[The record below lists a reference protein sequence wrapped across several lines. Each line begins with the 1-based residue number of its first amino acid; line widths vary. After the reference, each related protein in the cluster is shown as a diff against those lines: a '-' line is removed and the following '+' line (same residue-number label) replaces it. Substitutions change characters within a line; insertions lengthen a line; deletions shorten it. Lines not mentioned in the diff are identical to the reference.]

1 MHIHMKNNSLTY
13 SQHFLND
20 RMHRSIGEDVIQTIL
35 EMGEFKYD
43 KHNGKVYY
51 LGDRSFHNM
60 KRAGMSKQDIEYYRK
75 KRAVQ
80 IVVSMD
86 GVLITAMYAN
96 SSRTHLH

>member
-1 MHIHMKNNSLTY
+1 MHIHMKKNSLTY

>member
-20 RMHRSIGEDVIQTIL
+20 RMHRGIGEDVIQTIL

-60 KRAGMSKQDIEYYRK
+60 KRSGMSKQDIEYYRK

>member
-1 MHIHMKNNSLTY
+1 MKNNRLTY

-20 RMHRSIGEDVIQTIL
+20 RMHRGIGEDVIQTIL

-43 KHNGKVYY
+43 KHKGKIYY
-51 LGDRSFHNM
+51 LGDKSFHNM
-60 KRAGMSKQDIEYYRK
+60 KRAGMSKQDIEFYRK

>member
-1 MHIHMKNNSLTY
+1 MKNQSITY

-20 RMHRSIGEDVIQTIL
+20 RMHRGIGEDVIQTIL

-43 KHNGKVYY
+43 KHNGKIYY
-51 LGDRSFHNM
+51 LGDKSFHNM

-80 IVVSMD
+80 VVVSID

>member
-1 MHIHMKNNSLTY
+1 MHIHMKNQRITY

-20 RMHRSIGEDVIQTIL
+20 RMHRGIGEDVIQTIL

-43 KHNGKVYY
+43 KHNGKIYY
-51 LGDRSFHNM
+51 LGDKSFHNM
-60 KRAGMSKQDIEYYRK
+60 KRAGMSKQDIEFYRK

-80 IVVSMD
+80 VVVSMD

-96 SSRTHLH
+96 SSRNHLH

>member
-1 MHIHMKNNSLTY
+1 MHIHMKNQSITY

-20 RMHRSIGEDVIQTIL
+20 RMHRGIGEDVIQTIL
-35 EMGEFKYD
+35 EMGEFRYD
-43 KHNGKVYY
+43 KHNGKIYY
-51 LGDRSFHNM
+51 LGDKSFHNM

-86 GVLITAMYAN
+86 GVLITAMYVN

>member
-1 MHIHMKNNSLTY
+1 MHIHMKNQSITY

-20 RMHRSIGEDVIQTIL
+20 RMHRGIGEDVIQTIL

-43 KHNGKVYY
+43 KHNGKIYY
-51 LGDRSFHNM
+51 LGDKSFHNM

-75 KRAVQ
+75 KKAVQ

>member
-75 KRAVQ
+75 KKAVQ

>member
-1 MHIHMKNNSLTY
+1 MHIHMKNQSITY
-13 SQHFLND
+13 SQHFLSD
-20 RMHRSIGEDVIQTIL
+20 RMHRGIGEDVIQTIL
-35 EMGEFKYD
+35 EMGQFKYD
-43 KHNGKVYY
+43 KHNGKIYY
-51 LGDRSFHNM
+51 LGDKSFHNM

-75 KRAVQ
+75 KRAIQ

>member
-1 MHIHMKNNSLTY
+1 MHIHMKNQSITY

-20 RMHRSIGEDVIQTIL
+20 RMHRGIGEDVIQTIL

-43 KHNGKVYY
+43 KHNGKIYY
-51 LGDRSFHNM
+51 LGDKSFHNM

>member
-1 MHIHMKNNSLTY
+1 MHIHMKNNSLRY

-20 RMHRSIGEDVIQTIL
+20 RMHRGIGEDVIQTIL

-51 LGDRSFHNM
+51 LGDKSFHNM

>member
-1 MHIHMKNNSLTY
+1 MKNQSITY

-20 RMHRSIGEDVIQTIL
+20 RMHRGIGEDVIQTIL
-35 EMGEFKYD
+35 EMGEFRYD
-43 KHNGKVYY
+43 KHNGKIYY
-51 LGDRSFHNM
+51 LGDKSFHNM

-86 GVLITAMYAN
+86 GVLITAMYVN

>member
-1 MHIHMKNNSLTY
+1 MKNQSITY

-20 RMHRSIGEDVIQTIL
+20 RMHRGIGEDVIQTIL

-43 KHNGKVYY
+43 KHNGKIYY
-51 LGDRSFHNM
+51 LGDKSFHNM

>member
-35 EMGEFKYD
+35 EMGEVKYD

>member
-1 MHIHMKNNSLTY
+1 MKNNSLKY

-20 RMHRSIGEDVIQTIL
+20 RMHRGIGEDVIQTIL

-60 KRAGMSKQDIEYYRK
+60 KRSGMSKQDIEYYRK

>member
-1 MHIHMKNNSLTY
+1 MKNNSLIY

-20 RMHRSIGEDVIQTIL
+20 RMHRGIGEDLIQALL

-43 KHNGKVYY
+43 KHNGRIYY
-51 LGDRSFHNM
+51 FGDRSFHNM

>member
-43 KHNGKVYY
+43 KHNGKIYY
-51 LGDRSFHNM
+51 LGDKSFHNM

>member
-1 MHIHMKNNSLTY
+1 MHIHMKKNSLTY

-51 LGDRSFHNM
+51 LGDRSFQN
-60 KRAGMSKQDIEYYRK
+60 KNSQKKIRK
-75 KRAVQ
+75 YIQWTNTK
-80 IVVSMD
+80 VSM
-86 GVLITAMYAN
+86 
-96 SSRTHLH
+96 

>member
-1 MHIHMKNNSLTY
+1 MHIHMKNQSITY

-20 RMHRSIGEDVIQTIL
+20 RMHRGIGEDVIQTIL

-43 KHNGKVYY
+43 KHNGKIYY
-51 LGDRSFHNM
+51 LGDKSFHNM

-86 GVLITAMYAN
+86 GVLITAMYVN

>member
-1 MHIHMKNNSLTY
+1 MKNQSITY

-20 RMHRSIGEDVIQTIL
+20 RMHRGIGEDVIQTIL

-43 KHNGKVYY
+43 KHNGKIYY
-51 LGDRSFHNM
+51 LGDKSFHNM

-80 IVVSMD
+80 LVVSLD
-86 GVLITAMYAN
+86 GVLVTAMYAN
-96 SSRTHLH
+96 NSRTHLH

>member
-20 RMHRSIGEDVIQTIL
+20 RMHRGIGEDVIQTIL

-60 KRAGMSKQDIEYYRK
+60 KRSGMSKQDIEYYRK

-86 GVLITAMYAN
+86 GVLITAMYTN

>member
-1 MHIHMKNNSLTY
+1 MKNQSITY

-20 RMHRSIGEDVIQTIL
+20 RMHRGIGEDVIQTIL

-43 KHNGKVYY
+43 KHNGRIYY

-80 IVVSMD
+80 LVVSLD
-86 GVLITAMYAN
+86 GVLVTAMYAN
-96 SSRTHLH
+96 NSRAHLH

>member
-1 MHIHMKNNSLTY
+1 MHIHMKNQSITY

-20 RMHRSIGEDVIQTIL
+20 RMHRCIGEDVIQTIL

-43 KHNGKVYY
+43 KHNGKIYY
-51 LGDRSFHNM
+51 LGDKSFHNM

>member
-1 MHIHMKNNSLTY
+1 MKNNSLTY

>member
-1 MHIHMKNNSLTY
+1 MHIHMKIQSITY

-20 RMHRSIGEDVIQTIL
+20 RMHRCIGEDVILTIL
-35 EMGEFKYD
+35 EMGQFKYD
-43 KHNGKVYY
+43 KHQGKIYY
-51 LGDRSFHNM
+51 LGDKAFHNM

-80 IVVSMD
+80 LVVSLD

-96 SSRTHLH
+96 SSRSHLH

>member
-1 MHIHMKNNSLTY
+1 MKNNRLTY
-13 SQHFLND
+13 SQHFLDD
-20 RMHRSIGEDVIQTIL
+20 RMHRGIGEDVIQTIL

-43 KHNGKVYY
+43 KHKGKIYY
-51 LGDRSFHNM
+51 LGDKSFHNM
-60 KRAGMSKQDIEYYRK
+60 KRAGMSKQDIEFYRK